1 MSFGIQIFNEAG
13 VRTFDSTTYG
23 GLFLESFDV
32 TAGTGTVV
40 KTYPSQAGYT
50 MMFGVLSPETSIG
63 SDSTTTNITA
73 AYGSV
78 DYSLGYPRLTITR
91 GARACTIVV
100 FIK

>member
-1 MSFGIQIFNEAG
+1 MSFGLQVFNASG
-13 VRTFDSTTYG
+13 ICTFDTSAYG
-23 GLFLESFDV
+23 GVFVESFDV

-40 KTYPSQAGYT
+40 KTYPGQAGFT
-50 MMFGVLSPETSIG
+50 LMFGVMSPATTVG

-73 AYGSV
+73 AYGTV